1 MDDVFGIGNPL
12 VDILVDVEESLLEE
26 LGLNKGQFHLV
37 DKAKIDK
44 LLERIDN
51 LEIMLSPGDS
61 TANTLVGIANL
72 GGKTIFCGKIGDD
85 KHGEYYNLELTKG
98 NVKSSVPTG
107 KAICLITP
115 DKERTF
121 VVYLGASLTLSKGD
135 VLEEDVKNCKIIHL
149 TGYQLE
155 DIELRKTSTHLI
167 ELARKNGKLI
177 SVDLADPGLVER
189 NLSDLKDILK
199 DVDIIFAN
207 EEEAKAFT
215 GKEREEAVKILEE
228 YCNIVIV
235 KIGAEG
241 SFISKEGKI
250 IFIEG
255 VKANLVDTTGAGDMY
270 AAGILFGIT
279 HDLDVESA
287 GKLASYSAAKV
298 VEQKGARLNDENK
311 KKVLEYLRRIKDGR
325 L

>member
-1 MDDVFGIGNPL
+1 M
-12 VDILVDVEESLLEE
+12 
-26 LGLNKGQFHLV
+26 
-37 DKAKIDK
+37 
-44 LLERIDN
+44 
-51 LEIMLSPGDS
+51 
-61 TANTLVGIANL
+61 
-72 GGKTIFCGKIGDD
+72 
-85 KHGEYYNLELTKG
+85 
-98 NVKSSVPTG
+98 
-107 KAICLITP
+107 
-115 DKERTF
+115 
-121 VVYLGASLTLSKGD
+121 
-135 VLEEDVKNCKIIHL
+135 EEDVKNCKIIHL

-215 GKEREEAVKILEE
+215 GKEREEAVKVLKK
-228 YCNIVIV
+228 YCNIAIV

-241 SFISKEGKI
+241 SFIFKEGKI